1 MAEQRPELPEVEPLS
16 RTQVLIA
23 MGVTA
28 VVLLL
33 IVKLWIQLGGAVLLP
48 LRWSGLAV
56 CVGLTLGLL
65 ITAASSLIYRLWASY
80 RQSAD
85 YYLELVLK
93 PLVWP
98 DVIWLGLLPG
108 LSEELLFRGLMLP
121 AFGLNAEGLAISSLC
136 FGVLH
141 LSSPKQ
147 WSYVVWASIVG
158 VLLGVSVLVTG
169 NLLVPIVAHIA
180 TNLISSTLWKWGDYK
195 KTSST
200 T

>member
-1 MAEQRPELPEVEPLS
+1 MAEQRPETPEVEPLS

-48 LRWSGLAV
+48 FSWSGTAIGLGLA
-56 CVGLTLGLL
+56 LGLL
-65 ITAASSLIYRLWASY
+65 ITVASSLIYRLWASY

-147 WSYVVWASIVG
+147 WSYVVWASVVG
-158 VLLGVSVLVTG
+158 LLLGVSAIVTG

-195 KTSST
+195 KTSSMT
-200 T
+200 